1 MHEIPTKFLTEVADV
16 VACQL
21 SKIINLSVKQ
31 SVLLEECKF
40 AKLRPLFKK
49 GSKTTPNFNSASS
62 VQNYWEINTL
72 LVRGLS

>member
-40 AKLRPLFKK
+40 AK
-49 GSKTTPNFNSASS
+49 TT
-62 VQNYWEINTL
+62 I
-72 LVRGLS
+72 